1 MIETLRKLLSMLTPR
16 ERKQGALVLVLA
28 FVMALFET
36 AGVAAV
42 FPFFLVL
49 SDPEVVAT
57 NPYLGW
63 AYDRGGFETH
73 QAFLLALALVTFGV
87 LITSALIRSL
97 GDYTMTRFMQMR
109 RHSLSSRLFAGYLAQ
124 PYVFFL
130 NRHSGD
136 MAKNILAEV
145 EQVTMFALS
154 PILRFTISTTML
166 LAVLSFLVIMDPI
179 IALVAAMV
187 LGTAYATIFLTIR
200 KLISRNS
207 ARRTAADTTRYTLT
221 REALSGIKDIRIL
234 GKEQSYLDQ
243 FHPPSIEVAKMQAA
257 NLVLGQLPK
266 YLVEAIGFGGML
278 ILCVV
283 LLASTG
289 PAANAATILPKLGIY
304 AFAGY
309 RMLPS
314 VQGIYRA
321 LVELRFGAKAVEV
334 LHDEMT
340 QLVPASS
347 PAPLHA
353 DNRDRISINKTI
365 TLETLGFAHDGARQ
379 GLDGISLT
387 IPTGS
392 SVGIVGGTGA
402 GKTTLIDLFLGLLT
416 PQKGQICVDDT
427 PLTPERI
434 RAWQA
439 TIGYVPQ
446 SIFLSDTSIAE
457 NIALGLPAGQIDMA
471 RVEQVAR
478 MAQLD
483 QFIESDL
490 PDAYHTM
497 VGESGVRLSGGQRQ
511 RIGIARALYHDPDIL
526 VFDEATSAL
535 DTKTER
541 EVMRAIAGLHG
552 QKTILMVAHR
562 ISTVAACDNIILLE
576 QGAIAAQGSY
586 AELIAK
592 HQAFRDL
599 AGVAS

>member
-1 MIETLRKLLSMLTPR
+1 MIETLRKLLAMLTRR
-16 ERKQGALVLVLA
+16 ERKQGALVLALA
-28 FVMALFET
+28 FIMALFET

-49 SDPEVVAT
+49 SDPDAVAT
-57 NPYLGW
+57 NSYLRW
-63 AYDRGGFETH
+63 AYDHGGFDTH
-73 QAFLLALALVTFGV
+73 QEFLLALALSTFGI
-87 LITSALIRSL
+87 LIASALIRSL
-97 GDYTMTRFMQMR
+97 GDYAMTRFMQMR

-124 PYVFFL
+124 PYEFFL
-130 NRHSGD
+130 KRHSGD
-136 MAKNILAEV
+136 MAKNMLAEV
-145 EQVTMFALS
+145 EHVTTFALS
-154 PILRFTISTTML
+154 PILRFTISATTL
-166 LAVLSFLVIMDPI
+166 LAVLGFLIIMDPT
-179 IALVAAMV
+179 IALAAAVV
-187 LGTAYATIFLTIR
+187 LGSAYAMIFLTIR

-207 ARRTAADTTRYTLT
+207 ARRAKADTTRYTLS

-243 FHPPSIEVAKMQAA
+243 FHPPSVEVAKMQAA
-257 NLVLGQLPK
+257 NLVLGQVPK

-283 LLASTG
+283 LLANTG
-289 PAANAATILPKLGIY
+289 PAANAAAILPKLGIY

-321 LVELRFGAKAVEV
+321 LVEFRFGAKAVEV
-334 LHDEMT
+334 LHNEMT
-340 QLVPASS
+340 QLSPVPTRVPSAM
-347 PAPLHA
+347 
-353 DNRDRISINKTI
+353 DGGDRMHIGKAII
-365 TLETLGFAHDGARQ
+365 LDGLGFAHDGAHQ
-379 GLDGISLT
+379 GLGDISLT
-387 IPTGS
+387 IPAGS

-416 PQKGQICVDDT
+416 PQKGQICVDGKA
-427 PLTPERI
+427 LTPDLT

-457 NIALGLPAGQIDMA
+457 NIALGVAAADINMA
-471 RVEQVAR
+471 RVAQVAR

-483 QFIESDL
+483 QFIESAL
-490 PDAYHTM
+490 PMAYQTL

-552 QKTILMVAHR
+552 QKTILIVAHR
-562 ISTVAACDNIILLE
+562 ISTVAACDNIILLD
-576 QGAIAAQGSY
+576 QGAIQAKGSY
-586 AELIAK
+586 AELIAN

-599 AGVAS
+599 AGVTS